1 MLTAVAAKPS
11 KREPSKPLAVVA
23 ARIVQ
28 EALNEE
34 VDFTTLARL
43 AASDPGFAARVVAT
57 VNSGAFGL
65 SRQVSDVTQAS
76 KLIGV
81 RGLRNLALS
90 LVVSDMVPV
99 GEDGEVLLAN
109 SLRRAVAARLI
120 AETIGERQLDEFFTM
135 GLFLEIGILH
145 GARTDLTMSGEI
157 ARMPSAHRAAYERAC
172 GRQEHM
178 QIGAAL
184 ARSFKLP
191 PEMGEAV
198 LHHHDARVPSTGTLV
213 RIGWAAERIA
223 GAFEAAD
230 FERGRDDALAAAK
243 AIGLQPQ
250 AAEDVLARVP
260 DLVAETASAFNR
272 ELPSQGSLDSLVQDA
287 NRRLV
292 DMNRT
297 YERLLH
303 QLEQLVSEKEQL
315 TTQLRH
321 ANDELSRL
329 AGTDSL
335 TSLANRR
342 VFADALRRDL
352 ARAQRASTPFAVFIM
367 DVDHFKLVN
376 DTHGHSVGDLVLTRV
391 ADVLRTS
398 LRTGDLAARWGGEEF
413 VALLPGSDPEAAKIA
428 ADRIRIAL
436 EQTPMIGP
444 NETFYVTA
452 SFGVSAF
459 IPGPVPQEA
468 ASLIER
474 ADAAL
479 YEAKRTGRNK
489 VCVAPAIA
497 PPQ

>member
-1 MLTAVAAKPS
+1 MLAEVAKPS

-28 EALNEE
+28 EALNED
-34 VDFTTLARL
+34 VDFATLARL
-43 AASDPGFAARVVAT
+43 AGSDPGFAARVVAT
-57 VNSGAFGL
+57 VNSGAFGM
-65 SRQVSDVTQAS
+65 SRQVSDVTQAC

-99 GEDGEVLLAN
+99 GEDGAVLLAN

-120 AETIGERQLDEFFTM
+120 AEAIGERSLDEFFTM

-145 GARTDLTMSGEI
+145 GARTELAVSGEI
-157 ARMPSAHRAAYERAC
+157 ARMPSAHRPAYERAC

-178 QIGAAL
+178 HIGAAL

-191 PEMGEAV
+191 TEMGDAV
-198 LHHHDARVPSTGTLV
+198 LHHHAPAPPATGTLV
-213 RIGWAAERIA
+213 RVGWAAERIA

-230 FERGRDDALAAAK
+230 LERGREDAFAAAK
-243 AIGLQPQ
+243 AIGVPL
-250 AAEDVLARVP
+250 AAVEGILARVP
-260 DLVAETASAFNR
+260 ELVSETASAFNR
-272 ELPSQGSLDSLVQDA
+272 ELPTQESLESLVQDA

-321 ANDELSRL
+321 VNDELSRL

-335 TSLANRR
+335 TGLANRR
-342 VFADALRRDL
+342 VFVDALRRDL
-352 ARAQRASTPFAVFIM
+352 SRAQRTSQPLSVLIL
-367 DVDHFKLVN
+367 DVDHFKSVN
-376 DTHGHSVGDLVLTRV
+376 DTYGHAVGDVVLTRL
-391 ADVLRTS
+391 AEVLRST
-398 LRTGDLAARWGGEEF
+398 LRNGDLAARWGGEEF
-413 VALLPGSDPEAAKIA
+413 VALLPGSAIDGAKIA
-428 ADRIRIAL
+428 AERIRTAL
-436 EQTPMIGP
+436 EQVEMSAPVA
-444 NETFYVTA
+444 NFRVTA
-452 SFGVSAF
+452 SFGVAT
-459 IPGPVPQEA
+459 IPVGAATPQEA
-468 ASLIER
+468 PTLMER

-479 YEAKRTGRNK
+479 YEAKRGGRNK
-489 VCVAPAIA
+489 VVAA
-497 PPQ
+497 P